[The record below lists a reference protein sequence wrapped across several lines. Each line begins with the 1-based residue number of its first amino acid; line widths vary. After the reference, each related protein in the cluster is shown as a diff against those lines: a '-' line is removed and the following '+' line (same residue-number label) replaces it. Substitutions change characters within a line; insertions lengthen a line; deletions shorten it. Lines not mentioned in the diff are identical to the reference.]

1 MNDMPVYEKN
11 SSQTGARVQL
21 PQTKLRKITWKLVIG
36 IGRLFTLSLAI
47 VLCLPVILLPLTTA
61 VPAWAWILL
70 GLLDVTLLVLQFRL
84 QPTQLRIPISL
95 GGILLVTIL
104 AIVASQAFAATPLI
118 KDAAGKPLA
127 GSIAVLEKVKI
138 NGTEQWITIRGQ
150 DVNKPIL
157 LNLGM
162 GGPGG
167 GGFATRSLF
176 EPLEKDFV
184 VVSWDEPGTGKSYRS
199 VPISTL
205 TPQRFVEDG
214 HALTQ
219 YLLERFQREKIY
231 VYGTS
236 WSSIPGVWLIQKYPE
251 QYYAFVGN
259 GQMVNTTEND
269 IQGYELALDYLS
281 KKGDTKMLDILKRNG
296 PPPYTGAKV
305 ANKYVAYLDI
315 LNDYMGS
322 LHYTFAVPIVP
333 FMAPEYGYVDKINH
347 TLGLIA
353 SFNVIYPQLKNLD
366 FIKQANKLDVPVY
379 LFAGRNDV
387 NAMSSIVERYFNIL
401 DAPHKDLIWLEGG
414 HGLGDENL
422 AQFVDVMVN
431 KVLVETYPSH

>member
-199 VPISTL
+199 GPISTL

-231 VYGTS
+231 V
-236 WSSIPGVWLIQKYPE
+236 
-251 QYYAFVGN
+251 
-259 GQMVNTTEND
+259 
-269 IQGYELALDYLS
+269 
-281 KKGDTKMLDILKRNG
+281 
-296 PPPYTGAKV
+296 
-305 ANKYVAYLDI
+305 
-315 LNDYMGS
+315 
-322 LHYTFAVPIVP
+322 
-333 FMAPEYGYVDKINH
+333 
-347 TLGLIA
+347 
-353 SFNVIYPQLKNLD
+353 
-366 FIKQANKLDVPVY
+366 
-379 LFAGRNDV
+379 
-387 NAMSSIVERYFNIL
+387 
-401 DAPHKDLIWLEGG
+401 
-414 HGLGDENL
+414 
-422 AQFVDVMVN
+422 
-431 KVLVETYPSH
+431 